1 MNTIDLDI
9 PEGAARASR
18 LAALRRQ
25 MAEEIRGR
33 NPEQQ
38 APSSVP
44 TAQVGTPDGIGPW
57 DARVVSSTRS
67 CSSLSS
73 TSTPNS
79 ASGTADAV
87 ADIAARRKRS
97 IMARVRPSSGRDT
110 SPPSATSGVEDLSAK
125 MARLHS
131 PMKDVDDVVTPHV
144 ATCVGRTLNMA
155 FSLPPN
161 VTERKSVVRTSAK
174 EASGPNLSGRPYQA
188 VRVSSACVLSWAMGT
203 GAGAGT

>member
-1 MNTIDLDI
+1 MNTIKLDI

-44 TAQVGTPDGIGPW
+44 TAQVGTPDGLGPR

-67 CSSLSS
+67 CSSFSS
-73 TSTPNS
+73 TSTSDS

-87 ADIAARRKRS
+87 PDDATRRKRS
-97 IMARVRPSSGRDT
+97 IMMRRKGQSSGKDIST
-110 SPPSATSGVEDLSAK
+110 PSATSGVEDLSAK

-131 PMKDVDDVVTPHV
+131 PMKDVEEVVTPRV

-155 FSLPPN
+155 FSAAPN
-161 VTERKSVVRTSAK
+161 ITKPKSVVRTSTK
-174 EASGPNLSGRPYQA
+174 DASGPDRSLVPYRPPLASLAVNVAWGRVP
-188 VRVSSACVLSWAMGT
+188 T
-203 GAGAGT
+203 